1 MTYDQRWDKRCTTG
15 TTNGAELV
23 ARQGHLTFLLY
34 STESVVSHIFC
45 SIVIVLYP
53 EEPVIS
59 SVLYHED
66 DVVLLLFGIHTLVHL
81 TFLWSSRSLSLVIC
95 VLCFV
100 NQFLSFRPFLAVILY
115 VLQLTLLITYW
126 YFCKRFV

>member
-1 MTYDQRWDKRCTTG
+1 MASCIFGFIY
-15 TTNGAELV
+15 V
-23 ARQGHLTFLLY
+23 LLY

-66 DVVLLLFGIHTLVHL
+66 DVVLLLFGIHTLVYIDA
-81 TFLWSSRSLSLVIC
+81 SCIVVSQIR
-95 VLCFV
+95 
-100 NQFLSFRPFLAVILY
+100 
-115 VLQLTLLITYW
+115 
-126 YFCKRFV
+126 